1 MSNREARK
9 TATIILEATVPSGF
23 SPTEFTVRISVGAD
37 GAVKHV
43 SNSGSLPEP
52 LFAAAAK
59 TARQWRFPSVRDGG
73 KPHGFEAEITFHGRI
88 AGTVTAKDGTLIAGV
103 LVSGSEWDCCPS
115 KRDSMTTDTS
125 GSFEIE
131 HPGAVLHFVPND
143 GFQPQSLVVT
153 SEMSTLKVALDSE
166 SNRLSLAA
174 CSEPERNFER
184 IGWGKYDLQFDVPLH
199 DVRLIRG
206 KADVDY
212 IVHIVKAKHSEDRV
226 EFWFG
231 PYAMDST
238 PDDEQYVES
247 ETFATRN
254 VVIPPGLVR
263 GSKGGVIGTDTW
275 GRLPNGKMWR
285 QIAVVG
291 EGARYRDVSPEDA
304 ALFDQIIN
312 SACWSPTPEN

>member
-1 MSNREARK
+1 MFGGQVLHVRLVALTLALTMVSLCQSASGKVRPVMSNREARK
-9 TATIILEATVPSGF
+9 AATIILEATAPPGF

-43 SNSGSLPEP
+43 SNSDSLPEP

-73 KPHGFEAEITFHGRI
+73 
-88 AGTVTAKDGTLIAGV
+88 
-103 LVSGSEWDCCPS
+103 
-115 KRDSMTTDTS
+115 
-125 GSFEIE
+125 
-131 HPGAVLHFVPND
+131 PGAVLHFVPND

-153 SEMSTLKVALDSE
+153 TEMSTLKVTLDSE
-166 SNRLSLAA
+166 SNRLSLGV
-174 CSEPERNFER
+174 CSEPELNFER

-212 IVHIVKAKHSEDRV
+212 IVQIVKAIHGEDRV

-231 PYAMDST
+231 PYAIDST